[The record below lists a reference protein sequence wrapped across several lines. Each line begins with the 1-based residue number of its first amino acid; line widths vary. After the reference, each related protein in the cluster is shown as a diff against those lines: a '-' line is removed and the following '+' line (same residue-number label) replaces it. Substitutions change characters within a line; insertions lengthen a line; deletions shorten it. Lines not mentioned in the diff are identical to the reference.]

1 MAGYTRIVGGVG
13 RLLTFVRCQQPIPL
27 LILSSFW
34 AALAAGPADNE
45 NSAAILQRIRVK
57 VAAQLAQLPNYT
69 CHEVIN
75 RMLWPAGGVSGARQE
90 QVEVEVAF
98 LGRQELFAK
107 PGEGSFTEKS
117 IAKLVPPGTISS
129 GAFGAHATNLF
140 LGDAASFHYA
150 GTCKKDGHKA
160 YKYDFEV
167 PEDKSVFWVQHDKE
181 EGIVGYQGSIWADS
195 DTLDLVRIEIKADH
209 ITPRLRVRSVAEKMR
224 YSIIKMKDSEFLLP
238 YRSELEVS
246 DSTGNFSTNAVEL
259 QQCKEYRGNSSTTFA
274 EPDGTGNADRVKH

>member
-1 MAGYTRIVGGVG
+1 MA
-13 RLLTFVRCQQPIPL
+13 
-27 LILSSFW
+27 
-34 AALAAGPADNE
+34 AH
-45 NSAAILQRIRVK
+45 
-57 VAAQLAQLPNYT
+57 LAQLPNYT

-75 RMLWPAGGVSGARQE
+75 RMLWPAGGISGARQE

-117 IAKLVPPGTISS
+117 IAKLVPPGTIP
-129 GAFGAHATNLF
+129 AAPLERTPAICF

-150 GTCKKDGHKA
+150 GICKKDGHKA
-160 YKYDFEV
+160 YRYDFEV

-181 EGIVGYQGSIWADS
+181 QGIVGYEGAIWADFE
-195 DTLDLVRIEIKADH
+195 TLDLVRIEIKADQ
-209 ITPRLRVRSVAEKMR
+209 ITPRLRVRSVTEKMR
-224 YSIIKMKDSEFLLP
+224 YSIVKMKDSEFLLP

-259 QQCKEYRGNSSTTFA
+259 RQCKEYRGNSSHHIRRTDDAPATSR
-274 EPDGTGNADRVKH
+274 TVVKH

>member
-1 MAGYTRIVGGVG
+1 VG

-34 AALAAGPADNE
+34 AALAAGPGDNE
-45 NSAAILQRIRVK
+45 DSVAILQRIRVK
-57 VAAQLAQLPNYT
+57 VAAHLQQLPNYT
-69 CHEVIN
+69 CHEVIH
-75 RMLWPAGGVSGARQE
+75 RMLWPAGGANNIRQE

-107 PGEGSFTEKS
+107 PGEGQFTEKS

-167 PEDKSVFWVQHDKE
+167 PEDKSVFWVQHDRE
-181 EGIVGYQGSIWADS
+181 EGIVGYEGSIWADF
-195 DTLDLVRIEIKADH
+195 DTFDLVRIEIKADH

-224 YSIIKMKDSEFLLP
+224 YSIIKMKDSDFLLP

-246 DSTGNFSTNAVEL
+246 DSSGNFSTNAVEL
-259 QQCKEYRGNSSTTFA
+259 QQCKEYRGDSVITFA
-274 EPDGTGNADRVKH
+274 EPHDTDRPDPLKH